1 MTAARLP
8 VLTEDASRMD
18 WTRARYTAQID
29 VKRDRALIVHRLE
42 EAPELCRL
50 LEEGFADWV
59 TELRCPR
66 TLLSR
71 LERSR
76 EPEQAIN
83 LRANDLVGD
92 VYLIPGLVAVRQI
105 ELDTADLNHFVWP
118 DNGAI
123 PVPEGW
129 WLARS
134 DPRTTTPLT
143 ASLIRFRRD
152 PDGRLAPGQ
161 ISVEEDSDG
170 GKPYFRVVLAQDL
183 YDHRRED
190 RDVQVAGLVGAL
202 GMLPRS
208 TMREGGEN
216 EPSMVASQLRARFEE
231 ADIADWT
238 QDDFDPARA
247 ATLLEAFHELAG
259 EEEAD

>member
-1 MTAARLP
+1 MIAARLP
-8 VLTEDASRMD
+8 VLTEDDFRMD
-18 WTRARYTAQID
+18 WTRARYTAQIN
-29 VKRDRALIVHRLE
+29 VKRDRALIVHQLE
-42 EAPELCRL
+42 DAPELDRL
-50 LEEGFADWV
+50 LEDSSAGWV

-76 EPEQAIN
+76 KPEQTIN
-83 LRANDLVGD
+83 LRADDLVGD
-92 VYLIPGLVAVRQI
+92 VYLIPGLVAVCDL
-105 ELDTADLNHFVWP
+105 ELDTAGLNDFVWP
-118 DNGAI
+118 ENGTI
-123 PVPEGW
+123 RVPEGW

-161 ISVEEDSDG
+161 MSVEEDSDG

-183 YDHRRED
+183 YDGRRED
-190 RDVQVAGLVGAL
+190 RDVQIAGLIGAS

-208 TMREGGEN
+208 TMRTGGEN
-216 EPSMVASQLRARFEE
+216 ELSIVASQLRIRFEE

-238 QDDFDPARA
+238 QDDYDPARA
-247 ATLLEAFHELAG
+247 ATLLEAFYEPLG